1 MRSEIQTKGGLE
13 IILLR
18 NGERVIAG
26 NISQVETVWRGP
38 ELGWNEVI

>member
-1 MRSEIQTKGGLE
+1 MCSEIQTNRALE

-18 NGERVIAG
+18 TGERVIAG
-26 NISQVETVWRGP
+26 NISQVGTVWRGP